1 VFSRNSRSPFLLAGV
16 VDMAFSATQIRRGM
30 VLVFE
35 GDPCRV
41 IEFRHHT
48 PGNLRAMV
56 QAKLKNLRT
65 GSSFEHRFRAADT
78 IVKADMETVELEY
91 QWTDGKS
98 YHFMNISNY
107 DQIEMD
113 EETLGDSAPWMQS
126 GMKILAEYYN
136 GNPIGIELPN
146 SLIFEIVETSPVVRG
161 ATKTASSKPAK
172 LENGVTVNV
181 PEFVEQGTRVRVN
194 PNTGEY
200 LDRAK
205 D

>member
-1 VFSRNSRSPFLLAGV
+1 LASRIPAHFSLLAGV
-16 VDMAFSATQIRRGM
+16 VNMAFSATQIRRGM

-35 GDPCRV
+35 NDPCRV
-41 IEFRHHT
+41 VEFRHHT

-78 IVKADMETVELEY
+78 IVKADMETHELEFMY
-91 QWTDGKS
+91 QGGDS
-98 YHFMNISNY
+98 YHFMNAENY
-107 DQIEMD
+107 DQIELD
-113 EETLGDSAPWMQS
+113 EEALGDAAPWMQS
-126 GMKILAEYYN
+126 GLKILAEYYN
-136 GNPIGIELPN
+136 GRPIGIQLPN
-146 SLIFEIVETSPVVRG
+146 SMVFEIVETAPVVRG

-172 LENGVTVNV
+172 LENGVVVNV